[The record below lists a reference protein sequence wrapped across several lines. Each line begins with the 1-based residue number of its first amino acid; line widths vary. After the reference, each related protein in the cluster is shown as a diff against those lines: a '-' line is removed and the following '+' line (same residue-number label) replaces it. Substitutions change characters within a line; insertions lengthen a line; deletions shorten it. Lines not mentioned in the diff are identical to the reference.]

1 MASTVISSQTP
12 MELFFQEE
20 IHNIRQSM
28 NDDIYNPQECI
39 ELEKARLL
47 VFYRLVQKS
56 KLGCL
61 KALKN
66 FNQKGVEVLELIATN
81 EGEVH
86 CGVEFVGANEVKVD
100 GDVNSNN
107 EDAVKSFT
115 SSSTKQSENLRQI
128 AKVLKLQYE
137 NFLFLYSEVFHEPM
151 NTSDLNMCE

>member
-12 MELFFQEE
+12 MELFLQEE
-20 IHNIRQSM
+20 IHNIRRSM
-28 NDDIYNPQECI
+28 NYDICNPQECI
-39 ELEKARLL
+39 EFEKARLL

-61 KALKN
+61 KALEN
-66 FNQKGVEVLELIATN
+66 FNRKGVELLEFIATN

-86 CGVEFVGANEVKVD
+86 CGVEFVGANEGNVD
-100 GDVNSNN
+100 CDVNSKN
-107 EDAVKSFT
+107 EDAVKSFA
-115 SSSTKQSENLRQI
+115 SSSNKQSENLRQI
-128 AKVLKLQYE
+128 AKVLKLQYD